1 MFRPYTVGGGNGAG
15 NREGHSGPQ
24 RDGSEPC
31 KAVASAA
38 ALYRIV
44 GGAGRQETADGAF
57 CGRPTEGD
65 HGEQLARR
73 PSLPP
78 AQPPRAPLVRRQI
91 RSNSKSG
98 VYRALAREI
107 FEKTERRATA
117 AAIVDLMQQRGLAVA
132 DRKKEAAAAASALS
146 SYAEFDNTS
155 DAKGAGYGLRSWSAP
170 VGMNGTRTV
179 IGSADSPHAT
189 PITERQAT
197 DSVMEPAA

>member
-1 MFRPYTVGGGNGAG
+1 M
-15 NREGHSGPQ
+15 GPEIEKAIQ
-24 RDGSEPC
+24 VLNETEVSLVKQLLRLPLYIELLAVLDAKRRLMEP
-31 KAVASAA
+31 SAA
-38 ALYRIV
+38 DQPKAI
-44 GGAGRQETADGAF
+44 TASNLLGV
-57 CGRPTEGD
+57 
-65 HGEQLARR
+65 L
-73 PSLPP
+73 PSPP

-197 DSVMEPAA
+197 DFVMEPAA